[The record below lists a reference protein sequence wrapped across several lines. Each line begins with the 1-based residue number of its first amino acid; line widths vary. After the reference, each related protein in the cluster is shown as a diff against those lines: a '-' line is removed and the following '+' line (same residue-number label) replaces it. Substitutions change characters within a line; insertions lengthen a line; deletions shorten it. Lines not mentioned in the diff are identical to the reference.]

1 MGTLYLVDEVVM
13 DHLSS
18 KVVIDLVVFVEEGIV
33 NTVVVEIVD
42 VVVVVEM
49 VVVVVVVVLEE
60 HLVMLVVLFLN

>member
-33 NTVVVEIVD
+33 NTLVVEIVD
-42 VVVVVEM
+42 AVVVVEM
-49 VVVVVVVVLEE
+49 WWWWLWS
-60 HLVMLVVLFLN
+60 LRNTL